1 MAVAVANTVVSTDL
15 TAVRE
20 VDFVTRFAREIK
32 IFREILGNI
41 RMERHA
47 PGTKL
52 TVKKAA
58 VTLNT
63 SSVGEGE
70 TIPYNAIS
78 YTETDVGS
86 LTWDKQKIGVTME
99 AISAHGYDAAV
110 QAADDDMLYKLR
122 SKIVNDFFTFAQ
134 TGTLTSDIQT
144 YDFQSALAEA
154 QAQVQAKW
162 EDMDRGYSDIIAFA
176 NVKDAYR
183 YLGAAQIT
191 TQTAFGMTYIEN
203 FLGFSKLFLT
213 SKIPQ
218 GKIVATPSQ
227 NLILYYVDATAN
239 DFNKAGF
246 LFRTDN
252 ETNLIGVHV
261 EGNHNTD
268 VSELSTVMAMGL
280 FSEYLDG
287 IAVIAIEEVMP
298 VLKVVSAAGSSS
310 GKTAITVSGYTLGSG
325 DSYKYKVTDDEIVVR
340 KGDSTASG
348 WTSWNGSADITAA
361 TGKHIAIVVSNTNA
375 VVAAGETVVTAAT

>member
-1 MAVAVANTVVSTDL
+1 MPVAVANTVVSTDL

-20 VDFVTRFAREIK
+20 IDFVTRFAREIK

-41 RMERHA
+41 RMEKHA

-298 VLKVVSAAGSSS
+298 ALKVISAEGSSS
-310 GKTAITVSGYTLGSG
+310 GKTAITVTGYTLGSG

-348 WTSWNGSADITAA
+348 WTSWNGSAEITAA
-361 TGKHIAIVVSNTNA
+361 TGKHITIVVSNTNA
-375 VVAAGETVVTAAT
+375 VVAAGETTVTAKA

>member
-20 VDFVTRFAREIK
+20 IDFVTRFAREIK

-41 RMERHA
+41 RMEKHA

-287 IAVIAIEEVMP
+287 IAVIAIEDVMP

-310 GKTAITVSGYTLGSG
+310 GKTAITVTGYTLGSG

-348 WTSWNGSADITAA
+348 WTSWNGSTEITAA

-375 VVAAGETVVTAAT
+375 VVAAGETTVTAKA

>member
-1 MAVAVANTVVSTDL
+1 MPVAVANTVVSTDL

-20 VDFVTRFAREIK
+20 IDFVTRFAREIK

-41 RMERHA
+41 RMEKHA

-70 TIPYNAIS
+70 TIPYNAVS

-99 AISAHGYDAAV
+99 AISAHGYGAAV

-287 IAVIAIEEVMP
+287 IAVIAIEDVMP
-298 VLKVVSAAGSSS
+298 VLKVVSAEGSSS
-310 GKTAITVSGYTLGSG
+310 GKTAITVTGYTLGSG

-348 WTSWNGSADITAA
+348 WTSWNGSAEITAA

-375 VVAAGETVVTAAT
+375 VVAAGETTVTAKA

>member
-1 MAVAVANTVVSTDL
+1 MAAAVANTVVSTDL

-20 VDFVTRFAREIK
+20 IDFVTRFAREIK

-41 RMERHA
+41 RMEKHA

-70 TIPYNAIS
+70 TIPYNAVS

-86 LTWDKQKIGVTME
+86 LAWDKQKIGVTME

-287 IAVIAIEEVMP
+287 IAVIAIEDVMP
-298 VLKVVSAAGSSS
+298 VLKVVSAEGSSS
-310 GKTAITVSGYTLGSG
+310 GKTAITVTGYTLGSG

-348 WTSWNGSADITAA
+348 WTSWNGSAEITAA

-375 VVAAGETVVTAAT
+375 VVAAGETTVTAKA

>member
-20 VDFVTRFAREIK
+20 IDFVTRFAREIK

-41 RMERHA
+41 RMEKHA
-47 PGTKL
+47 PGTRL

-261 EGNHNTD
+261 EGNHDTD

-298 VLKVVSAAGSSS
+298 ALKVVSAEGSSS
-310 GKTAITVSGYTLGSG
+310 GKTAITVTGYTLGNG

-348 WTSWNGSADITAA
+348 WTSWNGSAEITAA

-375 VVAAGETVVTAAT
+375 VVAAGETTVTAKA

>member
-1 MAVAVANTVVSTDL
+1 MAAAVANTVVSTDL

-20 VDFVTRFAREIK
+20 IDFVTRFAREIK

-41 RMERHA
+41 RMEKHA

-70 TIPYNAIS
+70 TIPYNAVS
-78 YTETDVGS
+78 YTETDVGT

-298 VLKVVSAAGSSS
+298 VLKVVSAEGSSS
-310 GKTAITVSGYTLGSG
+310 GKTAITVTGYTLGSG

-348 WTSWNGSADITAA
+348 WTSWNGSAEITAA

-375 VVAAGETVVTAAT
+375 VVAAGETTVTAKA

>member
-41 RMERHA
+41 RMEKHA

-298 VLKVVSAAGSSS
+298 ALKVVSAEGSSS
-310 GKTAITVSGYTLGSG
+310 GKTAITVTGYTLGSG

-361 TGKHIAIVVSNTNA
+361 TGKHITIVVSNTNA
-375 VVAAGETVVTAAT
+375 VVAAGETTVTAKA

>member
-1 MAVAVANTVVSTDL
+1 MSAAVTNTVVSTDL

-20 VDFVTRFAREIK
+20 IDFVTRFAREIK

-41 RMERHA
+41 RMEKHA

-70 TIPYNAIS
+70 TIPYNAVS

-122 SKIVNDFFTFAQ
+122 SKIVNDFFAFAQ

-144 YDFQSALAEA
+144 YTFQSALAEA

-287 IAVIAIEEVMP
+287 IAVIAIEDVMP
-298 VLKVVSAAGSSS
+298 VLKVVSAEGSSS
-310 GKTAITVSGYTLGSG
+310 GKTAITVTGYTLGSG

-348 WTSWNGSADITAA
+348 WTSWNGSAEITAA

-375 VVAAGETVVTAAT
+375 VVAAGETTVTAKA

>member
-20 VDFVTRFAREIK
+20 IDFVTRFAREIK

-41 RMERHA
+41 RMEKHA

-298 VLKVVSAAGSSS
+298 ALKVVSAAGSSS
-310 GKTAITVSGYTLGSG
+310 GKTAITVTGYTLGSG

-348 WTSWNGSADITAA
+348 WTSWNGSAEITAA
-361 TGKHIAIVVSNTNA
+361 TGKHITIVVSNTNA
-375 VVAAGETVVTAAT
+375 VVAAGETTVTAKA

>member
-1 MAVAVANTVVSTDL
+1 MSAAVANTVVSTDL

-41 RMERHA
+41 RMEKHA

-287 IAVIAIEEVMP
+287 IAVIAIEDVMP
-298 VLKVVSAAGSSS
+298 VLKVVSAEGSSS
-310 GKTAITVSGYTLGSG
+310 GKTAITVTGYTLGSG

-348 WTSWNGSADITAA
+348 WTSWNGSAEITAA

-375 VVAAGETVVTAAT
+375 VVAAGETTVTAKA

>member
-1 MAVAVANTVVSTDL
+1 MAVAVTNTVVSTDL

-20 VDFVTRFAREIK
+20 IDFVTRFAREIK

-41 RMERHA
+41 RMEKHA